1 MLLEPRKRPHQ
12 QRSAATVDAILEA
25 AARILE
31 RRGLDA
37 LTTNAVAA
45 LAGVSIGSLYQYFP
59 GKAAILA
66 ELIRRERLILLAG
79 IDRLSSV
86 ESLHSLN
93 FGSCEGWR
101 EIACGPG
108 ACSGDQYTGN
118 SVVSTTLRSTKLECT
133 PVTPSMR
140 VRRLSRKS

>member
-66 ELIRRERLILLAG
+66 ELIRRERLILLAS
-79 IDRLSSV
+79 IDRIAHAPGD
-86 ESLHSLN
+86 SLKDDVCSLI
-93 FGSCEGWR
+93 R
-101 EIACGPG
+101 IAVGH
-108 ACSGDQYTGN
+108 
-118 SVVSTTLRSTKLECT
+118 
-133 PVTPSMR
+133 
-140 VRRLSRKS
+140 